1 MPHRRE
7 ENNVSRTP
15 ILAGNW
21 KMHLDHLEAIQLVQ
35 QLVYHLEPRD
45 FEQAEIVVLPP
56 FTALRSIQTLI
67 EGDRLLLKH
76 GAQNCHWDDKGAVTG
91 EVSPPMLAKLR
102 CSYVVVGH
110 SERRQYF
117 AETDETVN
125 RKAKAVFT
133 HGMTPIVCVGE
144 TLEQREAGQAEAV
157 VEAQVRGSLAGLTKD
172 QAAEVVVAYEP
183 VWAIG
188 TGKTATS
195 EDANAMCGHVR
206 AVIRDLHGAAAADAV
221 RIQYGGSVKPGN
233 VVELMRQPDID
244 GALVGGASL
253 DAEDFAV
260 ICRYHRL

>member
-1 MPHRRE
+1 M
-7 ENNVSRTP
+7 SRIP

-35 QLVYHLEPRD
+35 QLVYHLEPQD
-45 FEQAEIVVLPP
+45 FDASEIVVIPP
-56 FTALRSIQTLI
+56 FTSLRSVQTLI
-67 EGDRLLLKH
+67 EGDKLLIKH
-76 GAQNCHWDDKGAVTG
+76 GAQNCHWEDKGAFTG

-117 AETDETVN
+117 DETDEVVN

-133 HGMTPIVCVGE
+133 HEMTPIVCVGE
-144 TLEQREAGQAEAV
+144 TLEQREAGEAEAV
-157 VEAQVRGSLAGLTKD
+157 VESQMRGSLAGLTKE

-195 EDANAMCGHVR
+195 QDANAMCGHVR
-206 AVIRDLHGAAAADAV
+206 RTVQAMYGDEAAEAV
-221 RIQYGGSVKPGN
+221 RVQYGGSVKPGN
-233 VVELMRQPDID
+233 VVELMKQPDID

>member
-1 MPHRRE
+1 M
-7 ENNVSRTP
+7 SRTP

-35 QLVYHLEPRD
+35 QLVYHLEPQD
-45 FEQAEIVVLPP
+45 FDASEIVVIPP
-56 FTALRSIQTLI
+56 FTSLRSVQTLI
-67 EGDRLLLKH
+67 EGDKLQVKH
-76 GAQNCHWDDKGAVTG
+76 GAQNCHWEDKGAFTG

-117 AETDETVN
+117 DETDEIVN
-125 RKAKAVFT
+125 RKAKAVFA
-133 HGMTPIVCVGE
+133 HEMTPIVCVGE
-144 TLEQREAGQAEAV
+144 TLEQREAGEAETV
-157 VEAQVRGSLAGLTKD
+157 VESQLRGSLAGLTEE

-195 EDANAMCGHVR
+195 QDANAMCGHVR
-206 AVIRDLHGAAAADAV
+206 RTVQAMYGDEAAEAV
-221 RIQYGGSVKPGN
+221 RVQYGGSVKPGN
-233 VVELMRQPDID
+233 VVELMKQPEID